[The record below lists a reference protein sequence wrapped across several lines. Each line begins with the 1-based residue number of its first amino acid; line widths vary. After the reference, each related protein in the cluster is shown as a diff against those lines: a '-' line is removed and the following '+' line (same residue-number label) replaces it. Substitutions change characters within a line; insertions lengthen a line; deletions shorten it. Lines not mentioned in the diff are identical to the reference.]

1 MLGDK
6 AALRT
11 LREGER
17 QGLSDYVNALRTT
30 HLPLDCRRHI
40 ENELLPA
47 QRRHMAQLDSVLQT
61 T

>member
-1 MLGDK
+1 
-6 AALRT
+6 
-11 LREGER
+11 
-17 QGLSDYVNALRTT
+17 
-30 HLPLDCRRHI
+30 LDCRRHI